1 MKMISLLRGINVS
14 GQKKILMADLKRLYE
29 GLGFT
34 QVTTYIQSG
43 NVVFETSDRR
53 RKHLQNSIQ
62 SAIAAK
68 YGFDVPVE
76 LRSRRDLQQVIAN
89 CPFAEVDL
97 VAEGSRV
104 AVVFLGDQPAA
115 SAVAKLAQHV
125 HPPEKLVVMGREV
138 YLHCPDGF
146 GRTKLTNQMIEKKLG
161 TVATARNWKTV
172 LKLCELSG

>member
-76 LRSRRDLQQVIAN
+76 LRSRHDLQQVIAN

-104 AVVFLGDQPAA
+104 AVAFLGDQPAA

>member
-14 GQKKILMADLKRLYE
+14 GQKRILMADLKRLYE

-53 RKHLQNSIQ
+53 QKHLQNSIQ
-62 SAIAAK
+62 SAIAAE

-89 CPFAEVDL
+89 CPFIDIDL

-104 AVVFLGDQPAA
+104 AVAFLGDQPAA
-115 SAVAKLAQHV
+115 SAVAALDQHV
-125 HPPEKLVVMGREV
+125 HPPEKLVVMGREI

-172 LKLCELSG
+172 LKLRELSD